1 MGNDDLMNEQREAI
15 RVLVADEKHQARAL
29 LRRLVED
36 DGRFVVVAE
45 ASSWP
50 ETIEQIDIA
59 QPDAVIL
66 DVALPGM
73 QGLDA
78 IPVIV
83 DRSPN
88 ARILAI
94 TGPQT
99 PSCDELRESGAHDCI
114 PTESGI
120 AELLTKLED
129 LFPELP
135 PPAHADKPHPAALRS
150 SVDEILSLLVHEVQ
164 APLSVIEGFALALEL
179 AVERGDDDAILETSK
194 GIRRAGATLRAL
206 IRSFAEVGAMESG
219 LLSLNLREAP
229 MVQLVQLTAG
239 DLSTLAA
246 SHTLLIDAGEDFAA
260 EVDSIRIRQVL
271 TNLITNAVKFSP
283 RRSEITIRVL
293 KEGDW
298 AHLSVRDEGPGIPS
312 HTQRELFQ
320 KFSRLGAT
328 GSGMGLGLYLSR
340 GIARAH
346 GGDLTCESAASEGAT
361 FTLSVPLKQEGAAI

>member
-1 MGNDDLMNEQREAI
+1 MKEQREAI

-45 ASSWP
+45 TSSWP

-88 ARILAI
+88 TRILAL

-99 PSCDELRESGAHDCI
+99 PSCEELRKRGAHDCI

-135 PPAHADKPHPAALRS
+135 PPPHADQPHPTALRS

-179 AVERGDDDAILETSK
+179 AVERGDDDGILETSK
-194 GIRRAGATLRAL
+194 GIRRAGASLRAL

-219 LLSLNLREAP
+219 LLSLNLREVP
-229 MVQLVQLTAG
+229 MVQLVQLTAE
-239 DLSTLAA
+239 DLSRLAA
-246 SHTLLIDAGEDFAA
+246 SHRLVIDAGDDFAA
-260 EVDSIRIRQVL
+260 EVDSIRLRQVL

-283 RRSEITIRVL
+283 RHTQITIKL
-293 KEGDW
+293 LNEQEW
-298 AHLSVRDEGPGIPS
+298 AHISVKDEGQGIPS
-312 HTQRELFQ
+312 HSQRELFQ

-346 GGDLTCESAASEGAT
+346 GGDLTCESAAGEGAT
-361 FTLSVPLKQEGAAI
+361 FTLSVPLKQEGGAI